1 LALFAPSFHLW
12 NEKQAPL
19 DNLLLT
25 SEQNLLTI
33 ILVSL
38 GNGHINGIG
47 HTSDQLHAATA
58 ERPLAVDSF
67 IKQLPSPP
75 RRQTF
80 NPSVQRLCAVRC
92 HQYFR
97 PGRHGH
103 LATAVTLPEFT
114 VSRPPS
120 CKCKVA
126 IYPVYIVRFF
136 KEIFFILMNDN
147 IIYELVF
154 RPH

>member
-47 HTSDQLHAATA
+47 HISDQLHAATA

-67 IKQLPSPP
+67 IKQLGCCRAVCHHLLADKPPILPSNASA
-75 RRQTF
+75 QLGAT
-80 NPSVQRLCAVRC
+80 NTS
-92 HQYFR
+92 
-97 PGRHGH
+97 GRG
-103 LATAVTLPEFT
+103 AMAIWLPQ
-114 VSRPPS
+114 
-120 CKCKVA
+120 
-126 IYPVYIVRFF
+126 
-136 KEIFFILMNDN
+136 
-147 IIYELVF
+147 
-154 RPH
+154 